1 MLQGPGDDNK
11 KLPFILLEPHRKK
24 KKRKEVGLKK
34 YSKINNTDNV
44 EKFSKDINQ
53 YFQEDK

>member
-24 KKRKEVGLKK
+24 KKKGGRAEKNTQKSIILTM
-34 YSKINNTDNV
+34 SKNLAKI
-44 EKFSKDINQ
+44 
-53 YFQEDK
+53 